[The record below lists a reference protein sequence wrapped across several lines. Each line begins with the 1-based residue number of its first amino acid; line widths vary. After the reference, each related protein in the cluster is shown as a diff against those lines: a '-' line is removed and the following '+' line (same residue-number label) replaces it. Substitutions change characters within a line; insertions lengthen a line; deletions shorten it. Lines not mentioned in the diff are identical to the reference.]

1 MKSSGIIGG
10 LSHSTTLLYTVYSEL
25 TEARY
30 PECLIG
36 SSNMTRVRNAR
47 LVQLPQRNPLAF

>member
-10 LSHSTTLLYTVYSEL
+10 LTHSTTLLCTVYSEL

-30 PECLIG
+30 PECLV
-36 SSNMTRVRNAR
+36 SSSDMTRVRNAR
-47 LVQLPQRNPLAF
+47 LVQLPKRNPLEL